1 MKDLIYRILAKLY
14 PMNLIEKLAYYKYV
28 ILSYRISS
36 RLGSCGKGTRFSKVE
51 YLTGHQHIH
60 VGKNTI
66 FLPHLFL
73 TAWGE
78 YDDSIKISIG
88 DYCSIGAY
96 CHISAYNK
104 VSIGNHVLIGKW
116 VSIVDN
122 DHGNTNK
129 ESLMIPPIERKLVSK
144 GPIVIGNHVWI
155 GDKVTI
161 LSGVT
166 IGEGAVIAANAVV
179 TKDVPAYSVVV
190 GNPAKIV
197 KTANDGNKP

>member
-1 MKDLIYRILAKLY
+1 MD
-14 PMNLIEKLAYYKYV
+14 LIEKLVNYKYV
-28 ILSYRISS
+28 IQSYRISS

-66 FLPHLFL
+66 FLPYLFL

-78 YDDSIKISIG
+78 HDDSIKISIG

-122 DHGNTNK
+122 DHGETNK
-129 ESLMIPPIERKLVSK
+129 ESLMIPPLERKLVSK

-166 IGEGAVIAANAVV
+166 IGNNSVIAANSVI
-179 TKDVPAYSVVV
+179 TKDVPPFSVVA
-190 GNPAKIV
+190 GNPGKVIKV
-197 KTANDGNKP
+197 NE

>member
-1 MKDLIYRILAKLY
+1 M
-14 PMNLIEKLAYYKYV
+14 
-28 ILSYRISS
+28 
-36 RLGSCGKGTRFSKVE
+36 
-51 YLTGHQHIH
+51 
-60 VGKNTI
+60 
-66 FLPHLFL
+66 
-73 TAWGE
+73 
-78 YDDSIKISIG
+78 
-88 DYCSIGAY
+88 
-96 CHISAYNK
+96 
-104 VSIGNHVLIGKW
+104 
-116 VSIVDN
+116 DN

-190 GNPAKIV
+190 GNPAK
-197 KTANDGNKP
+197 

>member
-1 MKDLIYRILAKLY
+1 MKDFIFRILAKLY

-28 ILSYRISS
+28 IQSYRISS

-88 DYCSIGAY
+88 DYSSIGAY

-122 DHGNTNK
+122 DHGETNK
-129 ESLMIPPIERKLVSK
+129 ESLVIPPLERKLVSK

-166 IGEGAVIAANAVV
+166 IGNNSVIAANSVI
-179 TKDVPAYSVVV
+179 TKDVPPFSVVA
-190 GNPAKIV
+190 GNPGKVIKV
-197 KTANDGNKP
+197 NE

>member
-28 ILSYRISS
+28 IQSYRISS

-122 DHGNTNK
+122 DHGETNK
-129 ESLMIPPIERKLVSK
+129 ESLMIPPLERELVSK

-166 IGEGAVIAANAVV
+166 IGNNSVIAANSVI
-179 TKDVPAYSVVV
+179 TKDVPPFSVVA
-190 GNPAKIV
+190 GNPGKVIKV
-197 KTANDGNKP
+197 NE

>member
-1 MKDLIYRILAKLY
+1 
-14 PMNLIEKLAYYKYV
+14 MNLIEKLAYYKYV
-28 ILSYRISS
+28 IQSYRISS

-60 VGKNTI
+60 VSKNTI

-78 YDDSIKISIG
+78 HDDSIKISIG

-129 ESLMIPPIERKLVSK
+129 ESLMIPPLERELVSK

-166 IGEGAVIAANAVV
+166 IGNNSVIAANSVI
-179 TKDVPAYSVVV
+179 TKDVPPFSVVA
-190 GNPAKIV
+190 GNPGKVIKV
-197 KTANDGNKP
+197 YE

>member
-1 MKDLIYRILAKLY
+1 MKDFIFRILAKLY

-28 ILSYRISS
+28 IQSYRISS

-73 TAWGE
+73 TAWGD
-78 YDDSIKISIG
+78 DDSIKISIG

-129 ESLMIPPIERKLVSK
+129 ESLMIPPLERKLVSK
-144 GPIVIGNHVWI
+144 GPIEIGNHVWI

-166 IGEGAVIAANAVV
+166 IGNNSVIAANSVI
-179 TKDVPAYSVVV
+179 TKDVPPFSVVA
-190 GNPAKIV
+190 GNPGKVIKV
-197 KTANDGNKP
+197 NE